1 MKAIETTGHL
11 LPNGN
16 LELNEPIDSPPGEV
30 RVIILIPEDV
40 SQEVVQKVSPEE
52 RRRILATLDRVAAL
66 SLKEGP
72 PVSNR
77 EHDKYLYGGD

>member
-11 LPNGN
+11 LPNGS
-16 LELNEPIDSPPGEV
+16 LELDKPIDAPPGEV
-30 RVIILIPEDV
+30 RVIILLPEDV
-40 SQEVVQKVSPEE
+40 SREEAQKISPEE
-52 RRRILATLDRVAAL
+52 RRRILSTLDRVTEL